1 MVEER
6 LADGT
11 RIAQLLAS
19 ELDGRDD
26 GRLASLSVVEANHD
40 VEPTA
45 EGAFAYAI
53 EQEQEEE
60 EPGDGRRLC
69 SVFVH
74 PDRAHVELAAS
85 EGIVEAAENEGL
97 RVRPK
102 ATHPPKTLVFV
113 ESGAEVK
120 RAVSVVVRAAQ
131 SN

>member
-19 ELDGRDD
+19 EVDGRSD
-26 GRLASLSVVEANHD
+26 GVLDTLSVTDAVQG

-45 EGAFAYAI
+45 DGAFAYAI
-53 EQEQEEE
+53 EL
-60 EPGDGRRLC
+60 DDDRLAT
-69 SVFVH
+69 VHVH
-74 PDRAHVELAAS
+74 PDRAHVEFDAGHEAV
-85 EGIVEAAENEGL
+85 VERAESEGL

-102 ATHPPKTLVFV
+102 AVQPPKTLVFV
-113 ESGAEVK
+113 EDGAQVK
-120 RAVSVVVRAAQ
+120 RAVLVLERAVQ